1 MVAMKIDRVSLA
13 LTVLASG
20 ALLTACGVS
29 QPPPIAAPPS
39 IVDARGL
46 PNHKTFHYEGHAERF
61 KVPATVNVLQVV
73 ALGAAGADVTTT
85 SDSQESSP
93 GSGGRVYAVLPVTPR
108 ETLYVFVGSQGST
121 TGGFNGGGNPGAGG
135 DRFMCFGGGGAS
147 DVRENGRTSRDRIL
161 VAAGGGGQ
169 GCGYEDGGVGGAGGA
184 STGANGGAPYD
195 GGASGG
201 SGGTQIG
208 GGAGGLP
215 GQGSYNR
222 HDGMPGRTGKL
233 AQGGNGGNGGVDHR
247 CNGSNYFCRAGGGG
261 GGGGGYYGGGGGGGG
276 GALYFYGKP
285 GAGGGGGSSYV
296 EQSAQRARM
305 WRGWKTA
312 KGNGLV
318 VFSW

>member
-1 MVAMKIDRVSLA
+1 MLQ
-13 LTVLASG
+13 L
-20 ALLTACGVS
+20 
-29 QPPPIAAPPS
+29 PPIVKRAPRE
-39 IVDARGL
+39 RGSRL
-46 PNHKTFHYEGHAERF
+46 RR
-61 KVPATVNVLQVV
+61 
-73 ALGAAGADVTTT
+73 
-85 SDSQESSP
+85 SP
-93 GSGGRVYAVLPVTPR
+93 GHSARNAVCVRWRPR
-108 ETLYVFVGSQGST
+108 LDNRRLQRRWKPRRRRRPLHVFRRRWCVGCG
-121 TGGFNGGGNPGAGG
+121 
-135 DRFMCFGGGGAS
+135 
-147 DVRENGRTSRDRIL
+147 ENGRTSRDRIL